1 MKQTRQHSTL
11 VSHNVTID
19 GRRTSI
25 RLEPDM
31 WDALK
36 EICSLENVTIHE
48 FCSRVNEHREQSALT
63 AAIRVAILAYYRDKL
78 GEIMGRSQTTEPAPA
93 DQPSPAEVP
102 NDPLADPKRNGAPMQ
117 AGAKTMR

>member
-1 MKQTRQHSTL
+1 MKQTRQYSTL

-36 EICSLENVTIHE
+36 EICALENVTTHE

-63 AAIRVAILAYYRDKL
+63 AAIRVAILAYYRNKL
-78 GEIMGRSQTTEPAPA
+78 DELMRRPDTTEPVRADQSSATEIPA
-93 DQPSPAEVP
+93 DT
-102 NDPLADPKRNGAPMQ
+102 LADPKRNGAPMH
-117 AGAKTMR
+117 AGAKLMG